1 MRAWSMLRHGAIV
14 AVTPDLKRFVL
25 DVAPSS
31 LILGHKL
38 ALRKPLSVGNGATNI
53 RHPRLRMTIFR
64 FKFFLPDRTARMS
77 ALWRDPDTDGT
88 KPL

>member
-38 ALRKPLSVGNGATNI
+38 ALRKPLSVGNSVLN
-53 RHPRLRMTIFR
+53 PRSRR
-64 FKFFLPDRTARMS
+64 
-77 ALWRDPDTDGT
+77 
-88 KPL
+88 